1 MKHCSSCGADSPEQ
15 SKFCIRCGKPL
26 AQPAHP
32 GVSNKNAPKKPFFS
46 FRVRLIMASCI
57 FLAALISGLS
67 AMTKANPFYTPSEAP
82 FASPLATSA
91 QPSPS
96 SASGAA
102 LIESS
107 PSKEPAAYTYH
118 LDDVHMIEEGSV
130 TVGRNFRYVVS
141 GTISIT
147 SDTPLNSAYL
157 CVKIYDGD
165 EYITE
170 GAQNVFIQG
179 NKIEFSVP
187 VYFSSS
193 TAPSRANYVRVFLS
207 NVE

>member
-1 MKHCSSCGADSPEQ
+1 MKHCPSCGHENPEQ
-15 SKFCIRCGKPL
+15 AKFCIRCGKPL
-26 AQPAHP
+26 GEPAHQ
-32 GVSNKNAPKKPFFS
+32 GASSKSTPKKPFFS

-67 AMTKANPFYTPSEAP
+67 AITKANPFYIPSESP
-82 FASPLATSA
+82 SASPLVASA

-107 PSKEPAAYTYH
+107 PSKESTAYTYH
-118 LDDVHMIEEGSV
+118 LDDVHMIEGDSV
-130 TVGRNFRYVVS
+130 TVGRNFRYIVS

-170 GAQNVFIQG
+170 GAQNVFIQD

-193 TAPSRANYVRVFLS
+193 TAPSRADYVRVFLS